1 MSAILAICGVVW
13 LVDND
18 AFTDDV
24 SECPSVV
31 VVEVQS

>member
-1 MSAILAICGVVW
+1 VVW